1 MQIINDFHSAR
12 QWGETKVY
20 GPCIRRT
27 RIGFSVPPSKNV
39 GTAAFLIPSFF
50 FFFVISDQP
59 EFNQIDQILLKQSHT
74 AAVTFILEAVKQNAD
89 QSTIRYETAHRAFT
103 VHPVCRWWL

>member
-1 MQIINDFHSAR
+1 MDPASDVHELASLFRPVRMLEQQHS
-12 QWGETKVY
+12 
-20 GPCIRRT
+20 
-27 RIGFSVPPSKNV
+27 
-39 GTAAFLIPSFF
+39 SFRLS

>member
-12 QWGETKVY
+12 QCGETN

-39 GTAAFLIPSFF
+39 VTAAFLIPSFW
-50 FFFVISDQP
+50 FFVISDQP